1 MTRYIARF
9 IFLCALFIMKKRIAK
24 AMWKNADYYVQTM
37 LLIDSLWDKPQAFA
51 WQTRANNLMLS
62 YKGTFK

>member
-1 MTRYIARF
+1 MTRYIARI
-9 IFLCALFIMKKRIAK
+9 IFLCVLFLNKARIAK
-24 AMWKNADYYVQTM
+24 NMWDHPDYYVQTM